1 MMKMK
6 KIERYRQVFSGDI
19 INLKTNKPEFLLS
32 YCIVDEKAL
41 TEQEAYIE
49 QLEADNP
56 QVECIECRGYGFI
69 VSKIFKVREQDLII
83 KELQAQLAEANERI
97 DAWREEL

>member
-1 MMKMK
+1 MSKREEFEEVCDSLPVKITNNEKAVAQYIWTTQQK
-6 KIERYRQVFSGDI
+6 KID
-19 INLKTNKPEFLLS
+19 
-32 YCIVDEKAL
+32 A
-41 TEQEAYIE
+41 
-49 QLEADNP
+49 LEADNP

-97 DAWREEL
+97 ERMIEEER